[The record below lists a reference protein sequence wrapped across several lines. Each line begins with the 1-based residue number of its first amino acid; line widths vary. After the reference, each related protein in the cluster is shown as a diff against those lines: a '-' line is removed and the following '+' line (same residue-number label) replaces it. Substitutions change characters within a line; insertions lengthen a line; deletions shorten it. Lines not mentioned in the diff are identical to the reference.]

1 MARPEKRITWKTL
14 FVFWVKVLVLCAVL
28 GAGSFYIGRNYL
40 GSMLSETDIREG
52 APRLN
57 AQAPGT
63 EQSTGSSET
72 TGPAKAEVRIEER
85 QPSDLE
91 AQRARDTVGGRGDA
105 DSPGLSDGR
114 ASDGGSDG
122 SDATGAEAGASATES
137 GRDSATTSAADSAS
151 TGRAASGDQAAS
163 REPTETSDDG
173 QYVVT
178 AGSFVSAENSQ
189 KLLEELEA
197 KGYQPYISKT
207 TIGDKTYRRVNI
219 GAFSSQRDAGKLADE
234 LRNSGYEASV
244 RKK

>member
-28 GAGSFYIGRNYL
+28 GTASFYIGRNYL
-40 GSMLSETDIREG
+40 GDMLSETDIREG
-52 APRLN
+52 APRLS
-57 AQAPGT
+57 AQVPGA
-63 EQSTGSSET
+63 EQDTGSSET

-91 AQRARDTVGGRGDA
+91 AQRAIDTIGGRGDA
-105 DSPGLSDGR
+105 DSPGLSDGE
-114 ASDGGSDG
+114 ASDSAGDS
-122 SDATGAEAGASATES
+122 SDATANDGSASATET
-137 GRDSATTSAADSAS
+137 GREGTTTPAAASTS
-151 TGRAASGDQAAS
+151 TGRAGSGDQAAS
-163 REPTETSDDG
+163 RESTETSGDG

-197 KGYQPYISKT
+197 KGYQPYISNT